1 MSSTVDNSMDR
12 GEEVDQRVSAG
23 FESLEAE
30 ETPPL
35 DKAPSSTKVRVG
47 RGNGMTMRLASMLV
61 LALLGVA
68 AFAGSA
74 VAGDVHGNGNGNGT
88 GSGDGSATST
98 AVAGDSSPGNS
109 ANAPGHEKKEAEPS
123 QSSPPESV
131 SVAADQTAPT
141 VADGVKPTNETDHD
155 THAAASS
162 DKTKKYGNGKT
173 AGQIAIQN
181 GAAPGAIL
189 HGPGN
194 SQPHK
199 VAPCTGGHEVD
210 VHALKGKGHRK
221 ACGTPSS
228 PEGPNPGSDTNGGSD
243 PKPGR
248 SDPAGGSGSVTPD
261 PGNSSPTGGVS
272 PSSTEAGSN
281 AVLSAAAV
289 VSQGSLPF
297 TGFPLWGVV
306 LLAGTLIAV
315 GLSLRRRA
323 RATI

>member
-1 MSSTVDNSMDR
+1 MNATQAR
-12 GEEVDQRVSAG
+12 
-23 FESLEAE
+23 

-35 DKAPSSTKVRVG
+35 DKAPLVTKVRLG
-47 RGNGMTMRLASMLV
+47 KGERMIMRLASTFV
-61 LALLGVA
+61 LALGVA

-74 VAGDVHGNGNGNGT
+74 LAGNGHGNGNGNGNGN
-88 GSGDGSATST
+88 GSGDGSATSA
-98 AVAGDSSPGNS
+98 AVVADSSPGNS
-109 ANAPGHEKKEAEPS
+109 ANAPGQEKKEAEPS
-123 QSSPPESV
+123 QSSPSESV
-131 SVAADQTAPT
+131 TAAADETAE
-141 VADGVKPTNETDHD
+141 GVKPTNETEHD

-162 DKTKKYGNGKT
+162 DKTKKYGNGRT

-199 VAPCTGGHEVD
+199 VAPCAGGHEVD

-228 PEGPNPGSDTNGGSD
+228 PEGPKPGSVPGSNPNVSSD
-243 PKPGR
+243 PKSST
-248 SDPAGGSGSVTPD
+248 SDPVGGSGSVTPSD
-261 PGNSSPTGGVS
+261 PGNSGGVS
-272 PSSTEAGSN
+272 PSSAEEGSN

-297 TGFPLWGVV
+297 TGFPLWAVM
-306 LLAGTLIAV
+306 LIATMLIAV

-323 RATI
+323 RATV